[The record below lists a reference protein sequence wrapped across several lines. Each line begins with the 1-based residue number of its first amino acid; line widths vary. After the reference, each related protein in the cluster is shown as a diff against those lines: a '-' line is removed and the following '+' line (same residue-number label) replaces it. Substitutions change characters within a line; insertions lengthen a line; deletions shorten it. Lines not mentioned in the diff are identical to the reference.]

1 MRQKIKPFESR
12 FIQGITA
19 FVSRLTGIS
28 IDLCHRIEQTGTQ
41 HLLSEYSRFARA
53 RGGNGVGSHVLTH
66 EKMEDLGRLLSRLG
80 PRDLVYD
87 FHGLQNPCSLNFW
100 RRKTHILCRCSHT

>member
-28 IDLCHRIEQTGTQ
+28 IDLFHRIEQTGTQ

-53 RGGNGVGSHVLTH
+53 RGGTLIKFSSVFNRKYELPAYLLTTT
-66 EKMEDLGRLLSRLG
+66 SR
-80 PRDLVYD
+80 
-87 FHGLQNPCSLNFW
+87 W
-100 RRKTHILCRCSHT
+100 E